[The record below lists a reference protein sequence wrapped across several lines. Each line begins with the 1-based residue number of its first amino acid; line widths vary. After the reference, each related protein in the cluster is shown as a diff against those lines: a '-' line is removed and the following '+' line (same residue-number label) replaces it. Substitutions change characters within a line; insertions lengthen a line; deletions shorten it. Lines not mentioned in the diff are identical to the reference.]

1 MARVALIGDS
11 HAEGLGWVLGDR
23 LAERGHQL
31 VYLGDHRGWSTR
43 QLLDSGEIEA
53 AAAENPDVILVS
65 SGHNDDGPA
74 VEQALYAAM
83 GRLKSTGAR
92 VGWVLSGPSTR
103 ADVEARHL
111 RNRALVLRRL
121 PLSFSLIDGRRM
133 IKASDLSGDGVHLSR
148 AGYDR
153 WAQQIATRV
162 PWVGRG
168 VLVATT
174 AALGGVV
181 AGYSGARFVRG

>member
-31 VYLGDHRGWSTR
+31 VHVGDHRGWST
-43 QLLDSGEIEA
+43 QQMLDAGVIEA
-53 AAAENPDVILVS
+53 AAAAHPDVILIS
-65 SGHNDDGPA
+65 SGHNDDGPE
-74 VEQALYAAM
+74 VERALYAAM
-83 GRLKSTGAR
+83 QRLKGTGAR
-92 VGWVLSGPSTR
+92 VGWILSGSSTR
-103 ADVEARHL
+103 SDVEARHL

-121 PLSFSLIDGRRM
+121 PLSFSLIDGREM
-133 IKASDLSGDGVHLSR
+133 VNTSDLSADGVHLTR

-153 WAQQIATRV
+153 WAQQIAAQL

-168 VLVATT
+168 VLVAVS
-174 AALGGVV
+174 AFAGGVLASYV
-181 AGYSGARFVRG
+181 GAGLWLQ